1 MKNAQEA
8 IKRKVAKNY
17 AKNAQSDEEG
27 KAAIARGKVATVRTS
42 KIKTKSAEKSENE
55 GETSSSGEEAESEE
69 EDEDEDE

>member
-42 KIKTKSAEKSENE
+42 KIKTKSAEKSAN
-55 GETSSSGEEAESEE
+55 
-69 EDEDEDE
+69 